1 MQSQPE
7 RGKGDFMKQTSR
19 VLLLMASAAFLAAA
33 QDDPPG
39 RVGRLNYVTGEVSY
53 RPGDVDDW
61 VGADLNRPL
70 TTGDHLWT
78 DQDARAELHIGST
91 AVRLNSKTAFEFLNL
106 DDNTVQIRLAE
117 GSLNIHVRDLDDQEV
132 FEVDTPN
139 LAFSLQR
146 AGDYRIDVDPD
157 NETTIVTVRK
167 GDGEVTGGGQDFIVH
182 GGEQAQISG
191 LDRLSYNVVGAP
203 RMDDWDSWSLDR
215 NRREDQ
221 SQSAQ
226 YVSRDMTGYQ
236 DLDDN
241 GSWRQTPDYG
251 AVWVPTTVEAGWAPY
266 HNGRWVWVE
275 PWGWTWVD
283 DARWGFAPFHYGR
296 WVYVGYWA
304 WVPGPVSVRPVY
316 APALVAWVGG
326 SNFNFSVSV
335 GGGVAWF
342 PLGPREVYVPAYH
355 ASPRYINRV
364 NVTNTTIVNNINVTN
379 VYNNTT
385 YINRSAPGAITA
397 VPRNTF
403 ANAGRVQTAAVRV
416 DPRSIQSAR
425 VVNAAPVAPSR
436 ESVLGN
442 SAARR
447 VSQPPAAVQNRAVVA
462 KRTPPP
468 AAVPFAQRQQGLTSN
483 PGRPLDPAQMQQL
496 RSAQPAPP
504 RSLVRQAPTPGNP
517 ARPGGQQ
524 MAPGGTPQRGI
535 QNQPP
540 ARDLRQATPPA
551 QNPAQ
556 PQNDVAPPR
565 VAPQQPNI
573 APRVQR
579 DVSPQQNNVPPPRVQ
594 RDVAPPQ
601 PNNAPR
607 VQRDV
612 RQPQNDVAPPRVA
625 PQQPNIAPRVQ
636 RDVSP
641 QQNNV
646 PPPRVQRDV
655 APPQPNNVPPRVQR
669 DTPPQR
675 PAERTAEPA
684 RPPSR
689 EAQPPARAPERSGQ
703 REAPKPEK
711 KDDKKDKK
719 DKKDDKKQ

>member
-7 RGKGDFMKQTSR
+7 RGKGIFMKQTSR
-19 VLLLMASAAFLAAA
+19 VLLIMASAAFLAAA

-39 RVGRLNYVTGEVSY
+39 RVGRLNYITGEVSY

-61 VGADLNRPL
+61 VAADFNRPL

-78 DQDARAELHIGST
+78 DQDARAELHIGSA
-91 AVRLNSKTAFEFLNL
+91 AVRLNSRTAFEFLNL

-117 GSLNIHVRDLDDQEV
+117 GSLNIHVRDLDEQEV

-139 LAFSLQR
+139 LAFTLQR

-157 NETTIVTVRK
+157 NQTTFVMVRK
-167 GDGEVTGGGQDFIVH
+167 GDGEITGGGQDFVVRA
-182 GGEQAQISG
+182 GEQAQVSG
-191 LDRLSYNVVGAP
+191 EDRLSYNVTGAP

-215 NRREDQ
+215 NRREEQ

-241 GSWRQTPDYG
+241 GTWRQTQDYG
-251 AVWVPTTVEAGWAPY
+251 AVWVPTTVDAGWAPY

-335 GGGVAWF
+335 GGGGGGVAWF

-385 YINRSAPGAITA
+385 YVNRSAPGAITA

-403 ANAGRVQTAAVRV
+403 ANAGRVQATAVRV
-416 DPRSIQSAR
+416 DPRTIQSAR

-436 ESVLGN
+436 QSVLGS
-442 SAARR
+442 SAPRR

-496 RSAQPAPP
+496 RSVQPAAP
-504 RSLVRQAPTPGNP
+504 RSLVRQAQTPVNP

-524 MAPGGTPQRGI
+524 MAPAGTPQRGVP
-535 QNQPP
+535 NQSP
-540 ARDLRQATPPA
+540 ARDYRQET
-551 QNPAQ
+551 
-556 PQNDVAPPR
+556 
-565 VAPQQPNI
+565 PQQNNVP
-573 APRVQR
+573 PRVQR
-579 DVSPQQNNVPPPRVQ
+579 DVAPQQNNVPPPRVQ
-594 RDVAPPQ
+594 RDTPPQQ
-601 PNNAPR
+601 PNNVTPR
-607 VQRDV
+607 VQRD
-612 RQPQNDVAPPRVA
+612 AA
-625 PQQPNIAPRVQ
+625 
-636 RDVSP
+636 P

-646 PPPRVQRDV
+646 PPPRVQRE
-655 APPQPNNVPPRVQR
+655 
-669 DTPPQR
+669 TPPQR

-689 EAQPPARAPERSGQ
+689 EAQPARTPERSGQ
-703 REAPKPEK
+703 REVPQKR
-711 KDDKKDKK
+711 DDKKDKK